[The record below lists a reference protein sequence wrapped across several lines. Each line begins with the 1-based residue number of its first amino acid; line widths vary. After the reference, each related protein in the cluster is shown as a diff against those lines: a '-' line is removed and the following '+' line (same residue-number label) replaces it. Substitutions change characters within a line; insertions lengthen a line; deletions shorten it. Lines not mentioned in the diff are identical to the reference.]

1 MPVLGFLGL
10 MAMIHNIKLPS
21 AEEHIFYAIAANLSE
36 VAANNLSRP
45 DPSIQ
50 IYDLGK
56 LLQIY
61 PHCLWISFDYF
72 VVPPTGIEP
81 VSHA

>member
-1 MPVLGFLGL
+1 M
-10 MAMIHNIKLPS
+10 
-21 AEEHIFYAIAANLSE
+21 AANYLSM
-36 VAANNLSRP
+36 S
-45 DPSIQ
+45 DHSIK

-56 LLQIY
+56 LLLIY
-61 PHCLWISFDYF
+61 PHYLWISFDYF